1 MAGPTGRISR
11 IRNGLTRQEWTKVG
25 LMAATILGLN
35 VVGWGM
41 LALALH
47 SHHQLSRTVFF
58 GFGTGV
64 LAYTLGM
71 RHAFDADHIAAIDN
85 TTRKLIQDGERPLS
99 VGYFFSLGHSTI
111 VFVLAVLLNFGIRAL
126 NGAVRNNNSALHHW
140 TGIVGT
146 SISGT
151 FLYLIGLLN
160 LVVLFS
166 IVRVSREMRQGSTTT
181 PSWSANSRREGS

>member
-1 MAGPTGRISR
+1 MLVASHSHLPYGGDSDMSGSGVLRGSPDVVGPIGRISK

-47 SHHQLSRTVFF
+47 NHQQLSRTVFF

-99 VGYFFSLGHSTI
+99 VGYFFSLGHSTV
-111 VFVLAVLLNFGIRAL
+111 VFVLAIFLNFGIRAL
-126 NGAVRNNNSALHHW
+126 NSQMSSNS
-140 TGIVGT
+140 
-146 SISGT
+146 SG
-151 FLYLIGLLN
+151 LDLAPN
-160 LVVLFS
+160 
-166 IVRVSREMRQGSTTT
+166 
-181 PSWSANSRREGS
+181 